1 MIFRDSSLFRM
12 FPYLILELHEPHVR
26 WSKLMDVLIS
36 GAGVAG
42 SALAYWLRHHGFTPT
57 VVERA
62 PRLLAGGGAVGF
74 RGEALDVLDR
84 MALLEQVH
92 GLPAV
97 IFTGELI
104 GLLYEVTRQEVEY
117 VFGDSIATLEQDAG
131 GVRVTFERGRPRRFA
146 LVAGADGLHSRTRAL
161 VFGPHQRFVRH
172 LGLYTATFS
181 LPNHLG
187 LPDTGRLP
195 SMPGKAAAVLSTC
208 DNTGARAE
216 LHFASGPLAYDR
228 DDAAQHKRIVAEQ
241 FAGEGRPIPRLL
253 EEMSRAQDLFFDV
266 NAQVEMDRW
275 SSGRV
280 ALLGDAGYCA
290 APTSGRGAS
299 QALIGAYV
307 LAGELA
313 VAGGDHTVAFATY
326 EREMRGFVA
335 EHQQMG
341 REGADRFFMGTPI
354 QEASGMADVDAPGM
368 AHAQIVRLKDYAP
381 SFAATRP

>member
-1 MIFRDSSLFRM
+1 
-12 FPYLILELHEPHVR
+12 
-26 WSKLMDVLIS
+26 MDVLIS

-42 SALAYWLRHHGFTPT
+42 TALAYWLRHHGFTPT

-62 PRLLAGGGAVGF
+62 PRVRAGAGVVGL

-84 MALLEQVH
+84 MALLEQVKALH
-92 GLPAV
+92 THLGGTPRPDGDGDPPAV
-97 IFTGELI
+97 AFAGDLQILRGDLV
-104 GLLYEVTRQEVEY
+104 GLLHEAACQEVEY
-117 VFGDSIATLEQDAG
+117 VFADSIASVEQDPA

-146 LVAGADGLHSRTRAL
+146 LVAGADGLHSRTRSLA
-161 VFGPHQRFVRH
+161 FGPRERFIRH
-172 LGLYTATFS
+172 LGIYTATFS
-181 LPNHLG
+181 LPGHLG
-187 LPDTGRLP
+187 LPGSDRLP
-195 SMPGKAAAVLSTC
+195 GMAGKAAGVLTIR
-208 DNTGARAE
+208 DNAKAHAA

-228 DDAAQHKRIVAEQ
+228 DDVTQHKRIVAGR
-241 FAGEGRPIPRLL
+241 FAGEGGPIPRLL
-253 EEMSRAQDLFFDV
+253 EETSRAQDFFFDV

-280 ALLGDAGYCA
+280 VLLGDAGYCA
-290 APTSGRGAS
+290 AQTSGLGAS

-313 VAGGDHTVAFATY
+313 DASGEHTAAFAVY

-341 REGADRFFMGTPI
+341 REGADRFFMGTPLH
-354 QEASGMADVDAPGM
+354 EGVGMVAANVPEVACG
-368 AHAQIVRLKDYAP
+368 QIVRLKDYAP